1 MKFFSRAH
9 FVVEMFFIVQEF
21 LRQIS
26 IKKILCRA
34 WETRSSVKGM
44 LSFFS
49 RIWNYLIEKSD
60 SIFYSDRLSVLLY
73 ICAFMLMFF
82 LLLRHARKGKKLFFR
97 QIPGLKAL
105 DEAIGRATE
114 MGKPVLYVPGIDGV
128 DEIQTLASLNILPY
142 VAEKTAQYQI
152 PLVVPTRDSVVL
164 SICEE
169 IVRQSYILAG
179 KTEYFDRNNVRYL
192 TDEQFAFT
200 AAVGGIMLREKPA
213 TNIYLGSFYS
223 ESLILAETGFASG
236 SIQIAGTATI
246 AQLPFF
252 IAACDYT
259 IIGEEFYAA
268 SAYLSQEPSLLAGI
282 KAADFLK
289 IFLLLIFII
298 SICVAVF
305 SPEFLKFI
313 TLIF

>member
-1 MKFFSRAH
+1 MSISAVALRCLL
-9 FVVEMFFIVQEF
+9 MLF
-21 LRQIS
+21 LSISSAGFADSDNTTQIG
-26 IKKILCRA
+26 
-34 WETRSSVKGM
+34 RSG
-44 LSFFS
+44 
-49 RIWNYLIEKSD
+49 
-60 SIFYSDRLSVLLY
+60 SIFYADRLSVLLY
-73 ICAFMLMFF
+73 ISVFMLTF
-82 LLLRHARKGKKLFFR
+82 LFLLRHARKGKQLFFR

-114 MGKPVLYVPGIDGV
+114 MGKPVLYVPGIDDI

-142 VAEKTAQYQI
+142 VAAKTAQYQI
-152 PLVVPTRDSVVL
+152 PLIVPTRASVVL

-179 KTEYFDRNNVRYL
+179 KPESFNRNNIRYL
-192 TDEQFAFT
+192 SDEQFAFT
-200 AAVGGIMLREKPA
+200 AAVGGIMMREKPA

-223 ESLILAETGFASG
+223 ESLIFAETGFASG
-236 SIQIAGTATI
+236 AIQIAGTSAI

-259 IIGEEFYAA
+259 LIGEEFYAA

-289 IFLLLIFII
+289 IFILLILMI

-305 SPEFLKFI
+305 DPEFLKFI
-313 TLIF
+313 TAIF

>member
-1 MKFFSRAH
+1 MMSYFSGFWSH
-9 FVVEMFFIVQEF
+9 VIE
-21 LRQIS
+21 
-26 IKKILCRA
+26 
-34 WETRSSVKGM
+34 RSG
-44 LSFFS
+44 
-49 RIWNYLIEKSD
+49 
-60 SIFYSDRLSVLLY
+60 SIFYTDRLNVLLY
-73 ICAFMLMFF
+73 ISAFLLMFLF
-82 LLLRHARKGKKLFFR
+82 LLRRARKGKSLFFR

-114 MGKPVLYVPGIDGV
+114 MGKPVLYVPGIDDI

-152 PLVVPTRDSVVL
+152 PLIVPTRASIVL
-164 SICEE
+164 SIAEE

-179 KTEYFDRNNVRYL
+179 KPEDFNRNNIRYL
-192 TDEQFAFT
+192 SDEQFAFT

-213 TNIYLGSFYS
+213 TNIYMGSFYS
-223 ESLILAETGFASG
+223 ESLVLAETGFASG
-236 SIQIAGTATI
+236 AIQIAGTATI

-268 SAYLSQEPSLLAGI
+268 SAYLSREPSLLAGI

-289 IFLLLIFII
+289 IFILLILFI
-298 SICVAVF
+298 SFCVAVF
-305 SPEFLKFI
+305 NPEFLKYI
-313 TLIF
+313 TVMF

>member
-1 MKFFSRAH
+1 MSKS
-9 FVVEMFFIVQEF
+9 VVA
-21 LRQIS
+21 L
-26 IKKILCRA
+26 
-34 WETRSSVKGM
+34 RSSIILFLFVSSAGFANLSDVTRIEAKG
-44 LSFFS
+44 
-49 RIWNYLIEKSD
+49 
-60 SIFYSDRLSVLLY
+60 SIFYADRLSVLLY
-73 ICAFMLMFF
+73 ISVFMLLFLF
-82 LLLRHARKGKKLFFR
+82 LLRRVRKGSRLFFR

-114 MGKPVLYVPGIDGV
+114 MGKPVLYVPGIDDI

-152 PLVVPTRDSVVL
+152 PLIVPTRASVVL

-179 KTEYFDRNNVRYL
+179 NPESFNRNNIRYL
-192 TDEQFAFT
+192 SDEQFAFT

-236 SIQIAGTATI
+236 AIQIAGTSTI

-289 IFLLLIFII
+289 VFILLILLI
-298 SICVAVF
+298 SICVAVID
-305 SPEFLKFI
+305 PEYLKFI
-313 TLIF
+313 TRIF